1 MEQQAMKIVYTK
13 MLEAGY
19 PANPVENSDS
29 REHIERVAQAG
40 LYEAAALH

>member
-1 MEQQAMKIVYTK
+1 
-13 MLEAGY
+13 MLGAGY